1 MFQLQW
7 KPLNV
12 ITEGNWSNY
21 PNDNNIK
28 STPHLFYF
36 KKCRW
41 AFAKLIIWTDLITL
55 SDFHCTTMNSFLNT
69 KNEYFLSSKS
79 LYERNQVF
87 DFLAKNFWNISFSD
101 LSVNLFW
108 THLLLKRKRNF
119 ICRGISSLGLLI
131 FFHKLQKEIQFSNL
145 YKCLGKNWLCQTKD
159 KKSFFY
165 FAYLYSSDL

>member
-7 KPLNV
+7 KLFNVYFGLREIDNIIWMIKILN
-12 ITEGNWSNY
+12 
-21 PNDNNIK
+21 
-28 STPHLFYF
+28 TPYLFYF

-41 AFAKLIIWTDLITL
+41 AFAKLIIWTDVFTL
-55 SDFHCTTMNSFLNT
+55 SDFHCTTMKSFLNT

-131 FFHKLQKEIQFSNL
+131 FVHKLQKEIQFSNL
-145 YKCLGKNWLCQTKD
+145 YKCLGSNWLCQTKD
-159 KKSFFY
+159 KK
-165 FAYLYSSDL
+165 